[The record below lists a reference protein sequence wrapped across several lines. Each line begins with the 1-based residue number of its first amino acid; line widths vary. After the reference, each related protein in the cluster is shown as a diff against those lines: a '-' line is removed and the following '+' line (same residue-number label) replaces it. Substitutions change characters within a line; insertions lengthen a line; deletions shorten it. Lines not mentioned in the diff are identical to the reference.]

1 MSRVKTRM
9 ETIAQLHQR
18 NVALKIPS
26 YQRPYIWPTED
37 VTKLLMD
44 VANARQDGQENYFIG
59 TLISTLGN
67 ETAGSYELIDGQQ
80 RITTL
85 VLLALA
91 FREQLPDHRL
101 VDMTRLGKKPRLTF
115 AIREKAQAFLTHEAG
130 LSDVRLTEE
139 ETCDPYVVH
148 LHQGLK
154 AARQKLKE
162 LAKDEEK
169 LRALS
174 DYLY

>member
-1 MSRVKTRM
+1 MSRVKTRT

-18 NVALKIPS
+18 NVALEIPS

-91 FREQLPDHRL
+91 FRERLPDHKLCRH
-101 VDMTRLGKKPRLTF
+101 DPAWKKAPTHLRYPRKGTS
-115 AIREKAQAFLTHEAG
+115 
-130 LSDVRLTEE
+130 LSD
-139 ETCDPYVVH
+139 P
-148 LHQGLK
+148 
-154 AARQKLKE
+154 
-162 LAKDEEK
+162 
-169 LRALS
+169 
-174 DYLY
+174 